1 MNRVT
6 LRQPFAH
13 DLPVQPSDL
22 ANRDQRSA
30 LRGGRARIEPAP
42 VAQAPMVVFL
52 HCFGCPP
59 ANDFGW
65 NAAAAGAGYVLLR
78 PLGVR
83 VGNKA
88 PSWNGGACCGDARD
102 QVAGAGLRAPPLH
115 ARPA

>member
-1 MNRVT
+1 
-6 LRQPFAH
+6 
-13 DLPVQPSDL
+13 
-22 ANRDQRSA
+22 
-30 LRGGRARIEPAP
+30 
-42 VAQAPMVVFL
+42 MVVFL